1 MTKFNSKI
9 VRTSYGVFDS
19 QSEHKRYL
27 ELKHMERKGEIS
39 ELKQQIK
46 TEIIPAL
53 TIMVKQP
60 GKRKPKMKTLERA
73 AHYTVDFTYMKDGIL
88 VYEEVKSPAT
98 ALARD
103 YPLRRKL
110 MRRIIQ
116 EHNAKGLDQW
126 AFNEI
131 IYG

>member
-1 MTKFNSKI
+1 MKYNTHKVK
-9 VRTSYGVFDS
+9 TPYGVFDS
-19 QSEHKRYL
+19 QSEYKRFI
-27 ELKHMERKGEIS
+27 ELKHLEHKGDIS
-39 ELKQQIK
+39 DLKQQVR

-53 TIMVKQP
+53 TIVVPQP
-60 GKRKPKMKTLERA
+60 GKCKPKIKTLERA
-73 AHYTVDFTYMKDGIL
+73 AHYTVDFTYMKDGVL

-116 EHNAKGLDQW
+116 DHNAKGLDQW